1 MPETWWVY
9 IKTPSCSIATE
20 FIDIASLC
28 SGPSIQ
34 ILWQQCQSRG
44 RGERLGVLGLGSH
57 MFGRRRV
64 VAKTPHSMTSVLSLA
79 VRKSLFSL
87 CLADSSE
94 PGNILFSGVDVV
106 IGVDAQVFGLGPSWC
121 LQCCCPHKCGVAVVF
136 VTDSSDVPFY
146 CGSNVASADLVSQH
160 LPPQG
165 VKP

>member
-1 MPETWWVY
+1 MVASSQDLEVFVPETWWVY

-94 PGNILFSGVDVV
+94 PGNILFLALMWSLEWTPKCLDSDPLGV
-106 IGVDAQVFGLGPSWC
+106 SS
-121 LQCCCPHKCGVAVVF
+121 AVVP
-136 VTDSSDVPFY
+136 TS
-146 CGSNVASADLVSQH
+146 VALQSFCH
-160 LPPQG
+160 G
-165 VKP
+165 FE